1 MVTIKI
7 KEENNI
13 INEVAFTGHCADTN
27 VCAAVSALSI
37 ATANYIELIEDT
49 IETTDI
55 DGTLTIKVIHPG
67 QYTEKIL
74 RQMLNMLKDI
84 KTDYPDEL
92 AIDGALF
99 QLTANYCEENSQ
111 SVNLAGLKCELSGS
125 QVV

>member
-13 INEVAFTGHCADTN
+13 INEVAFTGHCGNTN
-27 VCAAVSALSI
+27 VCAAISALSI

-49 IETTDI
+49 IKTTDI
-55 DGTLTIKVIHPG
+55 DGTLTIKVMHPG

-99 QLTANYCEENSQ
+99 
-111 SVNLAGLKCELSGS
+111 
-125 QVV
+125 

>member
-7 KEENNI
+7 REENNI
-13 INEVAFTGHCADTN
+13 INEVAFTGHCGNTN
-27 VCAAVSALSI
+27 VCAAISALSI

-49 IETTDI
+49 IETTDEN
-55 DGTLTIKVIHPG
+55 GVLTIKVVRPG
-67 QYTEKIL
+67 QYTENIL

-99 QLTANYCEENSQ
+99 
-111 SVNLAGLKCELSGS
+111 
-125 QVV
+125 